1 MQKRFQRYA
10 KLDLNWQHRTYS
22 AGDLVELTVLVQQ
35 ADLVPAEN
43 CAQLEV
49 IWQREEDGE
58 NHSRHREN
66 YPGTQPPRNEHT
78 VQFRTK
84 SDWTFEESYLDSD
97 KFLSISFVSSK
108 QQFLSIRSGVTGI
121 SVEIE
126 NSSFSG

>member
-1 MQKRFQRYA
+1 M
-10 KLDLNWQHRTYS
+10 DTNWQHRTYLINS
-22 AGDLVELTVLVQQ
+22 DLVELTVLVQQ

-78 VQFRTK
+78 VQNKIR
-84 SDWTFEESYLDSD
+84 LDFSR
-97 KFLSISFVSSK
+97 KLS
-108 QQFLSIRSGVTGI
+108 
-121 SVEIE
+121 
-126 NSSFSG
+126 